1 MLSSRRRSLVWPVL
15 FVVTFTAVGY
25 TALRF
30 KRDGLVDL
38 VAPRTAA
45 TRFLAQENLYR
56 PDDGHYQFKYL
67 PAFAPLMAPFNWV
80 STPVAEVTWF
90 ALMVT
95 MAWVFIRLSV
105 TALPGRRRSERVLV
119 WLTLLLTGKFFVREF
134 VMGQYNLPLA
144 LLLLGAIIAAQ
155 RGRGLWAGASVAAGV
170 FIKPYALILVPWL
183 AWTQGWR
190 PFLPF
195 GVVMVIG
202 LLLPAVTYGWN
213 GNLTLLYEWYRTVTE
228 TTEPNLFTPENI
240 SFASM
245 WAKWIG
251 SGPTAKLLA
260 TASAVAA
267 VTRRPFRDVAAAT
280 RGRTELPGRRVFLRS
295 GSSLVAARL
304 GLRAPARGAGLH
316 VSCGSVA
323 RHVAALA
330 RRCLDRLFSH
340 QLHHLRPP
348 GALALHFPDRGRG
361 GQRRCRAGSGLPG
374 SRPDAGRRVVAQ
386 PTPSRKD
393 VDLLDTQP
401 SATRAQPREPVRASE
416 PSELDEMFGESRLV
430 SQLRVVRDPFRKRT
444 TDGLR
449 DLPPGIVAPATPLRC
464 QRESSH
470 LRPSLV

>member
-1 MLSSRRRSLVWPVL
+1 MLSSRRRSLVWPIL

-25 TALRF
+25 SALRL

-45 TRFLAQENLYR
+45 TRFLANENLYR

-95 MAWVFIRLSV
+95 MAWVFIRLSL
-105 TALPGRRRSERVLV
+105 TALPDRRRSERVLV

-155 RGRGLWAGASVAAGV
+155 RGRGLWAGASIAAGV

-190 PFLPF
+190 PFIPF
-195 GVVMVIG
+195 GVVLAIG

-213 GNLTLLYEWYRTVTE
+213 GNLTLLHEWYRTVTD

-267 VTRRPFRDVAAAT
+267 VTVGLFVMSRRRRVAEPNYLEGAYFFVLVPLLSPQGWDYVLVLAAPAYMCLVDRWRDMSRPWRAVALTGFFLTSFTIFDLQGRSLYLFLVEAAAVSV
-280 RGRTELPGRRVFLRS
+280 GAVLLAAC
-295 GSSLVAARL
+295 LVHVRM
-304 GLRAPARGAGLH
+304 RGA
-316 VSCGSVA
+316 A
-323 RHVAALA
+323 
-330 RRCLDRLFSH
+330 
-340 QLHHLRPP
+340 
-348 GALALHFPDRGRG
+348 
-361 GQRRCRAGSGLPG
+361 
-374 SRPDAGRRVVAQ
+374 
-386 PTPSRKD
+386 
-393 VDLLDTQP
+393 
-401 SATRAQPREPVRASE
+401 
-416 PSELDEMFGESRLV
+416 
-430 SQLRVVRDPFRKRT
+430 
-444 TDGLR
+444 
-449 DLPPGIVAPATPLRC
+449 
-464 QRESSH
+464 
-470 LRPSLV
+470 